1 MKKHLMLV
9 AAGLLAASYMDAAT
23 VYFDNTG
30 TGWDKVYG
38 YNWSHAEA
46 SCPEL
51 SSVEID
57 GHTLYVLDTD
67 QENVIFRSS
76 DSEWADAK
84 QTADLKVVD
93 GAVYGAKSIKS
104 QGGDIDPIAKIVDGS
119 YVENV
124 VVPSEFDEMYL
135 VGAMTSWGKSAD
147 YRMQTEDG
155 VTYTLNVP
163 AMTNEEFKFFGGAW
177 GTRELTGAG
186 TGIGDGTYE
195 LKKGS
200 GNMSL
205 DIPEGDT
212 KDVTFTLTKT
222 SDDWSTASLKIEGVG
237 EVAPDEFT
245 AVYLLSDRNGFQ
257 ESAKLK
263 MATTDGITYTL
274 NLPDAGSDVAFK
286 FLVKTTPEK
295 YFSNG
300 QQNIH
305 NGEFTLDGDVTANMT
320 LHTGGNVTFTLTNID
335 NFSSIKVN
343 IEGQDHDA
351 DPFPPIYLVGD
362 MNSWEAEEAYRLQTT
377 DGETYTL
384 TVNMKGDDNFK
395 FLGDDAHNYYFS
407 CGRQNMP
414 DGTYELNTLGSTGDM
429 SLDNGGNV
437 TFTFVLGELHQT
449 ATLTI
454 AGQGEDVPDE
464 YPEMYLTSQRYN
476 WGARDALKMQ
486 TEDGITYTLTVPDM
500 STQPFKF
507 FGGDWGIR
515 ELTGAGNALENGE
528 YTLRPGSDNMTLG
541 IGGNVTFTLVQS
553 DDFASAK
560 LTIEGQEGEVKKVIS
575 YALHGQFNSETWTS
589 IPMNAVDGEEGVYS
603 ASFTPAYSGGQFG
616 VQMDVNGNQ
625 EEWYKEDV
633 IFSASNPSAT
643 LTKEAET
650 EVGINCKFDF
660 PANVKYTATF
670 NANTLELSF
679 SGFTVNPDDPDEPAT
694 LYATGDGE
702 FTNGTWNPAEP
713 DVFTYADGKYT
724 LTVNNLTQIKI
735 STTKGDPE
743 NDLNAW
749 DLFNEGV
756 LGCEYGDTPGV
767 AVNLV
772 AGYDANIKAPWK
784 GDYTITVSGDLSTIT
799 LSTETPKPVGPV
811 TIYLRGEMN
820 SYGVDEAWAM
830 EEVTEGQVWKFVCA
844 EGQNILEG
852 EKFKLADADWNEYNV
867 GGNGNPITLDK
878 LTEVYNGGN
887 TADITLSS
895 DWNGVCWF
903 NLDEAG
909 RSLIAFSNDKDFV
922 PDWSSYVETPDEPEY
937 PSEIYLIGNIA
948 SQGWDPRNG
957 VKLEYDESM
966 TMYIAEAVDISGPDG
981 SNGYFSFCTQLATTS
996 GNNAWNEL
1004 GIRYAADGELI
1015 KDDEVDE
1022 DEPVRYYGML
1032 QTEDP
1037 DAAFEVE
1044 PGTYAVMVNLQAKY
1058 VILAWM
1064 GPSTGISDLA
1074 ADAEEAIYFNLQ
1086 GVRVKNPE
1094 SGLYI
1099 KVVNGKSE
1107 KVLVK

>member
-1 MKKHLMLV
+1 MLV
-9 AAGLLAASYMDAAT
+9 AAGLLATSYMDAAT

-30 TGWDKVYG
+30 
-38 YNWSHAEA
+38 NWNPVCTWTWNNGEEGTLNTIDSED
-46 SCPEL
+46 
-51 SSVEID
+51 ID
-57 GHTLYVLDTD
+57 GHTLFVADT
-67 QENVIFRSS
+67 EKSNIIFKEGQGWDKKTS
-76 DSEWADAK
+76 DLLVE
-84 QTADLKVVD
+84 D
-93 GAVYGAKSIKS
+93 GAVYGPD
-104 QGGDIDPIAKIVDGS
+104 GIDPIAHILEGK
-119 YVENV
+119 YVAVNDD
-124 VVPSEFDEMYL
+124 PSEYDEMYL
-135 VGAMTSWGKSAD
+135 VGEMTGWNASAR

-155 VTYTLNVP
+155 ITYTLNVP
-163 AMTNEEFKFFGGAW
+163 EMTNKEFKFFGGAW
-177 GTRELTGAG
+177 NTRELTGAG
-186 TGIGDGTYE
+186 TDLDDGTYTVKPVE
-195 LKKGS
+195 G
-200 GNMSL
+200 GNVNMSL
-205 DIPEGDT
+205 AIPEEET
-212 KDVTFTLTKT
+212 RDVTFTLTKT
-222 SDDWSTASLKIEGVG
+222 NDDWSSASLKIEGVG
-237 EVAPDEFT
+237 DVPDDEFT
-245 AVYLLSDRNGFQ
+245 AVYLISDRNNFA
-257 ESAKLK
+257 ESAKFK

-274 NLPDAGSDVAFK
+274 NIPDAGSDIAFK
-286 FLVKTTPEK
+286 FMVKTDPVK

-300 QQNIH
+300 EQNIH
-305 NGEFTLDGDVTANMT
+305 NGEFTLNGNVTANMT
-320 LHTGGNVTFTLTNID
+320 LHTGGNVTFTLTNVD

-362 MNSWEAEEAYRLQTT
+362 LNDWQAKEAYRLRTT

-384 TVNMKGDDNFK
+384 TVQNMSGNENFK
-395 FLGDDAHNYYFS
+395 FWGEDAHNYFFS
-407 CGRQNMP
+407 CGRLKMP
-414 DGTYELNTLGSTGDM
+414 DGTYELNTNDGVGDM
-429 SLDNGGNV
+429 SLAKGGDV
-437 TFTFVLGELHQT
+437 TFTFVLGEFHQT
-449 ATLTI
+449 ATLTVE
-454 AGQGEDVPDE
+454 GQGEIVPDE
-464 YPEMYLTSQRYN
+464 FPAMYLTGDLAG
-476 WGARDALKMQ
+476 WGAKDEYKMA
-486 TEDGITYTLTVPDM
+486 TEDGVTYTINVPNM
-500 STQPFKF
+500 PKTPFKF
-507 FGGDWGIR
+507 FGGVWGNESTPTER

-528 YTLRPGSDNMTLG
+528 YTLRSGSDNMTLG

-560 LTIEGQEGEVKKVIS
+560 LTIEGQEGEVEKVIT
-575 YALHGQFNSETWTS
+575 YALHGQFNSKTWTT
-589 IPMNAVDGEEGVYS
+589 IPMDAVEGKEGIYS
-603 ASFTPAYSGGQFG
+603 ASFTPKYSGGQFG

-625 EEWYKEDV
+625 EEWYNEDV
-633 IFSASNPSAT
+633 TFSASNPSAT

-650 EVGINCKFDF
+650 AEGVNCTFDF
-660 PANVKYTATF
+660 PANVEYTATF

-735 STTKGDPE
+735 STTKGNPE

-767 AVNLV
+767 AVDLQ
-772 AGYDANIKAPWK
+772 AGYNDNIKAPWK

-799 LSTETPKPVGPV
+799 LSTETPKPEGPV

-820 SYGVDEAWAM
+820 SYGVDETWAM

-867 GGNGNPITLDK
+867 GGNGNPIALDK
-878 LTEVYNGGN
+878 LTEVYNSGN
-887 TADITLSS
+887 PADITLSS

-948 SQGWDPRNG
+948 GQGWNPQNG
-957 VKLEYDESM
+957 VKLEYDEGFG
-966 TMYIAEAVDISGPDG
+966 MYIAEAVDICGPEG
-981 SNGYFSFCTQLATTS
+981 TNGYFSFCTQLATTS
-996 GNNAWNEL
+996 GDNAWNEL
-1004 GIRYAADGELI
+1004 GTRYAADGELT

-1032 QTEDP
+1032 QTENP
-1037 DAAFEVE
+1037 NAAFEVE
-1044 PGTYAVMVNLQAKY
+1044 PGTYAVMVSLENRY
-1058 VILAWM
+1058 VILAYM
-1064 GPSTGISDLA
+1064 GESTGISSISADA
-1074 ADAEEAIYFNLQ
+1074 ADAIYFNLQ
-1086 GVRVKNPE
+1086 GVRVHNPE